1 MMTDGT
7 YVRRKGKGKRHPI
20 QYERIESNAE
30 HLDDDDVALA
40 HHDDDDGDEDIAVQ
54 FMTPWGPMTMEDEPD
69 GDRQTGAPAMG
80 SGWEF
85 EYNFDIDNFPFHLLP
100 TLAAMNE
107 EEMTDGDGNV
117 TGNPYRGRSNRK
129 NRANGRENEEKRK
142 RRTHQKQQSSTLNVV
157 MEDEVES
164 IRLQG
169 HRDMGKKKRKRRQTT
184 KDSSAFDCG
193 VEESVFDS
201 TEESNLAIKSRSNS
215 LYDEGYGRR
224 DTMPD
229 TIPDPMSPERRSTIT
244 ADTTEANY
252 MGGSEHDESR

>member
-1 MMTDGT
+1 
-7 YVRRKGKGKRHPI
+7 
-20 QYERIESNAE
+20 
-30 HLDDDDVALA
+30 
-40 HHDDDDGDEDIAVQ
+40 
-54 FMTPWGPMTMEDEPD
+54 
-69 GDRQTGAPAMG
+69 MG
-80 SGWEF
+80 
-85 EYNFDIDNFPFHLLP
+85 
-100 TLAAMNE
+100 
-107 EEMTDGDGNV
+107 
-117 TGNPYRGRSNRK
+117 
-129 NRANGRENEEKRK
+129 RK

-252 MGGSEHDESR
+252 MGGSEQSRLSSTE